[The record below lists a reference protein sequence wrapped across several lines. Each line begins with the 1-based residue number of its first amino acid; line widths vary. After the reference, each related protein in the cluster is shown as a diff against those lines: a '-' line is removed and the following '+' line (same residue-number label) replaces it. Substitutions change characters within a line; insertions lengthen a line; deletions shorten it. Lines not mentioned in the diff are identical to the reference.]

1 MKAPTFLQA
10 TFIALS
16 VLGGLLGKAEA
27 LPSFAR
33 QEGMSCISC
42 HTEFPILN
50 ENGRNFKLTGYTNS
64 TGGTDYPPLAVM
76 LMPSFTQTQKDQ
88 VGGAAPHVGKNSNVA
103 LTQASLFYAG
113 RLFGPYA
120 DSLFGNCPE
129 VAGFLNKIGVFMQA
143 TYDGVARQIVWDNVE
158 IRYADSATVFDRDI
172 IYGFYVNN
180 NPSLQ
185 DPWNTAPAW
194 TFPFSGSGVA
204 PTPSAGTL
212 IEGGLSQQ
220 VVGAGAYVLIANHI
234 YLDVAGYHTL
244 DDGFQRAVGVSPDG
258 ENKISGLAPYWRL
271 AYTQAVGNQSWE
283 VGLFGLA
290 ANTYP
295 DRLSSAGHDQ
305 FLDQGLD
312 VQYQVSIGKND
323 VTGLFSSVYER
334 EDWHASQALGN
345 VSHSRD
351 HLWSTRAT
359 VDYLYD
365 KTYGAA
371 AGYFWLDGS
380 QDAALYGD
388 SANGSPKS
396 DGLVL
401 QVNYLPFNKAGGPA
415 FWPRSNVKF
424 SIQYVL
430 YNHFNGTSQGAGD
443 NNTLYLE
450 SWIAF

>member
-1 MKAPTFLQA
+1 MKTPIFFHSS
-10 TFIALS
+10 FIGIL
-16 VLGGLLGKAEA
+16 VCGLLLSRADA

-33 QEGMSCISC
+33 QDGMSCIGC

-50 ENGRNFKLTGYTNS
+50 EHGRAFKLTGYTNS
-64 TGGTDYPPLAVM
+64 SGGSEYPPLAVM
-76 LMPSFTQTQKDQ
+76 LMPSFTQTQKSQ
-88 VGGAAPHVGKNSNVA
+88 AGGAAPHFGKNSNIA

-120 DSLFGNCPE
+120 DSLFGDCPE
-129 VAGFLNKIGVFMQA
+129 VAGFMNKIGVFMQA

-158 IRYADSATVFDRDI
+158 IRYADSGTVLDHDV

-194 TFPFSGSGVA
+194 TFPFSGSGLA

-220 VVGAGAYVLIANHI
+220 VIGAGAYVLIANHV
-234 YLDVAGYHTL
+234 YLDIAGYHTL
-244 DDGFQRAVGVSPDG
+244 DDSFQRAVGVSPDG
-258 ENKISGLAPYWRL
+258 ENKISGIAPYWRL

-283 VGLFGLA
+283 IGLFGLA
-290 ANTYP
+290 ASTYP
-295 DRLSSAGHDQ
+295 DRVSSAGHDH
-305 FLDQGLD
+305 FLDQGVD
-312 VQYQVSIGKND
+312 AQYQVAFGKHD

-334 EDWHASQALGN
+334 EDWQASETLGN
-345 VSHSRD
+345 TSNRRD
-351 HLWSTRAT
+351 HLWSTRVT
-359 VDYLYD
+359 LDYLYD

-380 QDAALYGD
+380 SDATLYAD
-388 SANGSPKS
+388 SPNGSPTS
-396 DGLVL
+396 DGFVL
-401 QVNYLPFNKAGGPA
+401 QLNYLPFNKGTGPS
-415 FWPRSNVKF
+415 FWPKSNVKL
-424 SIQYVL
+424 SIQYVI
-430 YNHFNGTSQGAGD
+430 YNRFNGTSQAAGD